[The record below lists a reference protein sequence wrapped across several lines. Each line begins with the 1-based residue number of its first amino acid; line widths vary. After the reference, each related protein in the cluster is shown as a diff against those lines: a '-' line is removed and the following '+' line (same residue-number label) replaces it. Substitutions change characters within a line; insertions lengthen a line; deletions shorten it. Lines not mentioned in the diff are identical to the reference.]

1 MTSRL
6 VVLAS
11 GHGSNLQAILHG
23 CREGTIDATV
33 AAVVSDRSEAFAL
46 ERARCASVAA
56 IVLSHDGGEDRRA
69 YDARLA
75 DEVARHAPDWVVLA
89 GWMRILSSAFL
100 DRFPSRVVNLH
111 PALPGEFPG
120 THAIERAFDAHRHGG
135 PARTGVMVH
144 VVPDE
149 GIDDGPVLAT
159 VEVPITPHDTVDTL
173 TDRVHLAEHQ
183 LLVTTLARLCSTPAP
198 LAPLAQENA

>member
-1 MTSRL
+1 MSRL

-23 CREGTIDATV
+23 CADGTIDAAV
-33 AAVVSDRSEAFAL
+33 EAVVSDRPEAFAL

-56 IVLSHDGGEDRRA
+56 VAFPHRAGEDRHA

-75 DEVARHAPDWVVLA
+75 DEVTRHSPDWVVLA

-120 THAIERAFDAHRHGG
+120 THAVERAFDAHRHGG
-135 PARTGVMVH
+135 AARTGVMVH
-144 VVPDE
+144 LVPNE
-149 GIDDGPVLAT
+149 GVDDGPVLAT
-159 VEVPITPHDTVDTL
+159 AEVVIEPDDTVDTL
-173 TDRVHLAEHQ
+173 TERVHHEEHRI
-183 LLVTTLARLCSTPAP
+183 LVATLARLCSPTSQ
-198 LAPLAQENA
+198 LAQENV

>member
-23 CREGTIDATV
+23 CSEGTIDAMV
-33 AAVVSDRSEAFAL
+33 AAVVSDRPEAFAL

-56 IVLSHDGGEDRRA
+56 VVLSHRSGEDRRD
-69 YDARLA
+69 YDVRLA

-135 PARTGVMVH
+135 AARTGVMVH
-144 VVPDE
+144 LVPDE
-149 GIDDGPVLAT
+149 GIDDGPLLAT
-159 VEVPITPHDTVDTL
+159 IEVPITPHDTVDTL

-183 LLVTTLARLCSTPAP
+183 LLVTTLARVCSTSAP
-198 LAPLAQENA
+198 LVPLAQENA